1 VPRVVC
7 ATWFV
12 RPGCEEQALDALQ
25 RLTRASRGE
34 PGCRRYDPSRDP
46 ERPGVFFIY
55 EVYDDEAAFAAHEA
69 SDHFRA
75 IAQEEAGPLLERV
88 DLAFYDAVVVPA

>member
-12 RPGCEEQALDALQ
+12 RPDREAEALDALL
-25 RLTRASRGE
+25 RLTRASRAE
-34 PGCRRYDPSRDP
+34 PGCRQYDPSRDP
-46 ERPGVFFIY
+46 GRPGVFFIY

-69 SDHFRA
+69 SEHFRA
-75 IAQEEAGPLLERV
+75 IVEGEAAPLLERV
-88 DLAFYDAVVVPA
+88 DVAFYDALDA